1 MHDLL
6 KELAKISESQ
16 ELLTKFIEKKEL
28 FKEFVLEIL
37 RYAYENLM
45 NIELDEELGYEK
57 WDRTKEKTNYRNG
70 IRTRDLLTEY
80 GKIKDLRVPRARKGF
95 YPAILDKYK
104 RSILD
109 IDDIVINMYSTG
121 SSTESI
127 SKHIENIYGEKFSKT
142 SISNIIKKVDED
154 VKAFKNREI
163 ESNYYVIFMDGIKI
177 NIRRGNSVTKETFHI
192 LLGVNEEGKREVLGF
207 YLNPEESSSFYN
219 EVFEDLKQR
228 GLNKVLLFVT
238 DGLKGIEEVISDHFP
253 KAKIQRCIVHVN
265 KNLLQKTRRRDR
277 ASLIEDFK
285 RVYKSSNK
293 EEALKNY
300 ELFKLK
306 WGKMYPSIVK
316 NLNNILEY
324 LLTFYEFPESIRGQ
338 IYTTN
343 WIERL
348 NREIRKVI
356 HSKSSFPT
364 VDSSER
370 MMYLILKDYMNKWEN
385 RTLRGFKQAK
395 YELDSMMKEIYG

>member
-1 MHDLL
+1 M
-6 KELAKISESQ
+6 
-16 ELLTKFIEKKEL
+16 
-28 FKEFVLEIL
+28 
-37 RYAYENLM
+37 
-45 NIELDEELGYEK
+45 
-57 WDRTKEKTNYRNG
+57 
-70 IRTRDLLTEY
+70 
-80 GKIKDLRVPRARKGF
+80 
-95 YPAILDKYK
+95 
-104 RSILD
+104 
-109 IDDIVINMYSTG
+109 
-121 SSTESI
+121 
-127 SKHIENIYGEKFSKT
+127 
-142 SISNIIKKVDED
+142 
-154 VKAFKNREI
+154 
-163 ESNYYVIFMDGIKI
+163 
-177 NIRRGNSVTKETFHI
+177 
-192 LLGVNEEGKREVLGF
+192 
-207 YLNPEESSSFYN
+207 
-219 EVFEDLKQR
+219 
-228 GLNKVLLFVT
+228 FVT

-265 KNLLQKTRRRDR
+265 KNLLQKTRKRDR

-395 YELDSMMKEIYG
+395 YELDSMMKKIYG